1 MKKIL
6 KKIFGKSPEWQVV
19 DFTQQIRA
27 AEEISVILAD
37 SAFVNYQLLA
47 RLSSWSSQY
56 DKLKIYIDRTQLK
69 FWQTIIWPENFALY
83 PSTQI
88 AEAEEEFI
96 INFSDDPEVL
106 EILDSKLNCA
116 ISDIDNRYNLQF
128 QPLLESEMDLVMTL
142 ENFFAEGDFFSSKL
156 QLRES
161 SIEPVK
167 AFILD
172 IGSTVSDKKC
182 LTLID
187 NLKRDFQHEIYL
199 VGPEFDTA
207 ELLSLQKYPMQNI
220 AEKFSIATAGLVY
233 FTDDEDNA
241 RLFDCF
247 DLDLIYIGKQQIENV
262 RCIDP
267 LANFEMKNSISDII
281 KRR

>member
-1 MKKIL
+1 
-6 KKIFGKSPEWQVV
+6 
-19 DFTQQIRA
+19 
-27 AEEISVILAD
+27 
-37 SAFVNYQLLA
+37 LA

-56 DKLKIYIDRTQLK
+56 DKLKLYIDRTQLK

-142 ENFFAEGDFFSSKL
+142 ENFFAEGDFFRSKL

-220 AEKFSIATAGLVY
+220 AEKFSIASAGLVY